1 MRPSSRRAIS
11 EAIEQLADGFQQG
24 MDTQTLLGVTGSGKT
39 NTVSW
44 MLEEV
49 QKPTLVIAHNKTLAA
64 QLYEEFRNLFPNNA
78 VEYFVSYYDY
88 YQPEAYVEQSDTYI
102 DKDASINDEIDRL
115 RHSATRSLLTRED
128 VIVVA
133 SVSAIYGL
141 GDPRNYID
149 MSLRLEVGEEIG
161 RDELLAQLVDLNYER
176 NDVDFTQGT
185 FRVRGDTIEIYPM
198 YGRYAVRVELWGDE
212 IDRMVKV
219 DPLEGKTQ
227 GDQQAVLIH
236 PAEHYSI
243 PETKLERAMDEIRTD
258 LDSRISYFERAGDM
272 IAAQRI
278 DERTTFDLEMMQETG
293 YCSGIENYSL
303 YLSDRES
310 GEAPYTLL
318 DYFPDDFLTVVD
330 ESHQTL
336 PQVRGQYAGDKSRK
350 DSLVENGFRLPT
362 AYDNRP
368 LTFEEFQEKTD
379 QTLYVSATPSDYERD
394 ESDQIVEQIVRPTHL
409 VDPEI
414 EVSEATGQIDDLMN
428 RIDERIERDE
438 RTLVTTLTKRMA
450 EDLTEYLEEAGVNVE
465 YMHDETDTLER
476 HEIIRSLR
484 LGEIDVL
491 VGINLLREGLD
502 IPEVS
507 LVGILDADQEGFL
520 RSETTLV
527 QTMGRAARN
536 VNGEVVLYADAP
548 SSAMESAI
556 EETQRRRKIQREYN
570 AEHGFE
576 RRPSKRRSARPT
588 SPAPPPKPRRSPV
601 ANSRTTRKPPATSPN
616 SRTAWRRPRAT
627 SSSSWPQIF
636 GIGSARSARSSN
648 SLVTRMRAWFRLL
661 RSFSSQH
668 HIITTTA
675 VNIYTLFCVVT
686 VLCHRGSSC
695 TSFRV
700 VLRLSNRTVN
710 SPMLRRR
717 FLHLGCTGSPRKC
730 TAILGRTAMVSAVC
744 SARLNWMIAR
754 ETSSERPAR
763 RGSSASG
770 VARSF
775 RREPAPSSADSAV
788 SGSPTHCS

>member
-1 MRPSSRRAIS
+1 MSDAKGPLQPDRPNVDHPFRVDAPFEPAGDQP
-11 EAIEQLADGFQQG
+11 EAIEQLVDGYRSG
-24 MDTQTLLGVTGSGKT
+24 MDKQTLLGVTGSGKT

-44 MLEEV
+44 VAEEI

-64 QLYEEFRNLFPNNA
+64 QLYEEFRNLFPDNA

-102 DKDASINDEIDRL
+102 DKDASVNDEIDRL

-149 MSLRLEVGEEIG
+149 MSLRLEVGEEVG
-161 RDELLAQLVDLNYER
+161 RDELLKRLVDLNYER

-185 FRVRGDTIEIYPM
+185 FRVRGDTVEIYPM

-227 GDQQAVLIH
+227 GDQQAVLVH

-243 PETKLERAMDEIRTD
+243 PETTLEDAMDEIRDD
-258 LDSRISYFERAGDM
+258 LDSRISYFERKGDM

-278 DERTTFDLEMMQETG
+278 EERTTFDLEMMQETG
-293 YCSGIENYSL
+293 YCSGIENYSV

-330 ESHQTL
+330 ESHVTL
-336 PQVRGQYAGDKSRK
+336 PQIRGQFAGDKSRK

-368 LTFEEFQEKTD
+368 LTFEEFEEKTD
-379 QTLYVSATPSDYERD
+379 QTLYVSATPSDYERE
-394 ESDQIVEQIVRPTHL
+394 ESEQIVEQIVRPTHL
-409 VDPEI
+409 VDPAI
-414 EVSEATGQIDDLMN
+414 EVSDATGQVDNLMD
-428 RIDERIERDE
+428 RIDERIEREE

-450 EDLTEYLEEAGVNVE
+450 EDLTEYLEEAGVDVA

-484 LGEIDVL
+484 LCEIDVL

-507 LVGILDADQEGFL
+507 LVAILDADQAGFL

-536 VNGEVVLYADAP
+536 VNGEVVLYADEP
-548 SSAMESAI
+548 SNAMESAI
-556 EETQRRRKIQREYN
+556 EETQRRREIQQEYN
-570 AEHGFE
+570 EEHGLEPTTIEKEVGETNLPGSKTDTSEVSGREIDGEDDAARYVDELEGRMQDAASNLEFE
-576 RRPSKRRSARPT
+576 LAADIRDRIREVREEFELEGSDEGI
-588 SPAPPPKPRRSPV
+588 APP
-601 ANSRTTRKPPATSPN
+601 TEE
-616 SRTAWRRPRAT
+616 
-627 SSSSWPQIF
+627 F
-636 GIGSARSARSSN
+636 
-648 SLVTRMRAWFRLL
+648 
-661 RSFSSQH
+661 
-668 HIITTTA
+668 
-675 VNIYTLFCVVT
+675 
-686 VLCHRGSSC
+686 
-695 TSFRV
+695 
-700 VLRLSNRTVN
+700 
-710 SPMLRRR
+710 
-717 FLHLGCTGSPRKC
+717 
-730 TAILGRTAMVSAVC
+730 
-744 SARLNWMIAR
+744 
-754 ETSSERPAR
+754 
-763 RGSSASG
+763 
-770 VARSF
+770 
-775 RREPAPSSADSAV
+775 
-788 SGSPTHCS
+788 